1 MMNNSTYY
9 NISLLAALC
18 LSPSCLAAQ
27 SAATAQPQNV
37 VTRWTPD
44 TLSLSF
50 AVSEPKGQGSRFAVW
65 DTPRLATADGDTLLL
80 PASVF
85 RGSRNRRYTER
96 ALHFASRKNTSS
108 ADGKRLMT
116 PLTPQPLA
124 CERSLGDTIRYST
137 LLTRDEAPW
146 LWQKPATLSL
156 QREKDGCCSTEDLD
170 ARDVAQLQYVAQLNP
185 VVAPVPDNAGKAGEL
200 HKLYPVLSPYSE
212 YRPYTSDR
220 VLSREKGALYVHF
233 ELDKTNIKHDFRD
246 NAQVLDRI
254 IDITR
259 QIMQDTTSSVRCIQ
273 IVGLA
278 SAEGPKKHN
287 NDLAGARAQAL
298 KRYIQQRVATP
309 DSLYEAVNGGEAWA
323 ELRAQI
329 ADLHFDGR
337 DEMLR
342 IIDTESDADLR
353 ERKIKQLMGG
363 RPYDYLRRHVLA
375 DQRNSGYL
383 RIYYDYVPDSAAATI
398 NRATEL
404 IQREQYDEALQLLRT
419 VEDDS
424 RAQNALGCALYMTG
438 NRQEAI
444 ERFRRA
450 ANAGNKEAERNLWQ
464 LR

>member
-1 MMNNSTYY
+1 MNNPTCY
-9 NISLLAALC
+9 NIALLAALS
-18 LSPSCLAAQ
+18 LPAPAA
-27 SAATAQPQNV
+27 AATQQPQDV

-44 TLSLSF
+44 TLCLSF

-65 DTPRLATADGDTLLL
+65 DTPRLATAEGDTLLL

-85 RGSRNRRYTER
+85 RGARNRRYTER
-96 ALHFASRKNTSS
+96 ALHFASGKPVPDSG
-108 ADGKRLMT
+108 GKRLMT

-156 QREKDGCCSTEDLD
+156 QREKDGCCSTEEL
-170 ARDVAQLQYVAQLNP
+170 APQHVAQLQYVAQLNP
-185 VVAPVPDNAGKAGEL
+185 VVAPVPDNAGRAGEL
-200 HKLYPVLSPYSE
+200 EKLYPVLSPYRE

-233 ELDKTNIKHDFRD
+233 ELDKTNIRHDFRD
-246 NAQVLDRI
+246 NASVLDRI

-287 NDLAGARAQAL
+287 LDLAGSRAQAL

-329 ADLHFDGR
+329 EDLKPFEGR
-337 DEMLR
+337 DELLR
-342 IIDTESDADLR
+342 IIDTEPDVDIR

-383 RIYYDYVPDSAAATI
+383 RIYYDYVPDTAAAAI

-404 IQREQYDEALQLLRT
+404 IQRGQYDAALQLLRT
-419 VEDDS
+419 VSDDQ

-438 NRQEAI
+438 NKEEAL

-450 ANAGNKEAERNLWQ
+450 AAAGYKEAERNLWQ